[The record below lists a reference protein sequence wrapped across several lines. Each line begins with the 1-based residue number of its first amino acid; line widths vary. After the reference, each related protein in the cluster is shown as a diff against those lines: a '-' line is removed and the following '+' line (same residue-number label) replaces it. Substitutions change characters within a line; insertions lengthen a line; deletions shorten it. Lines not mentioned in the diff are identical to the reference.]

1 MRSYKKTRMNVNTKN
16 IVRIAML
23 AAVAVG
29 LMFFK
34 VPAVFMAPG
43 FMKLDIS
50 DVPVLIA
57 GFAMGPISGV
67 IVSLLKNLLN
77 MLIEGSATG
86 GIGELTNF
94 IIGSSFVLAS
104 SIIYRKSKT
113 IHRAILSL
121 VVGILFMTLLASLS
135 NYYIIFPL
143 YGKVMIP
150 IEKIIEMGSA
160 ISSRVVDL
168 KTMIIYT
175 VVPFNL
181 LKGTV
186 NALVTFLLY
195 KRISP
200 LLKD

>member
-34 VPAVFMAPG
+34 VPVVFMAPG

-50 DVPVLIA
+50 DVPVLIS

-77 MLIEGSATG
+77 MLIEGSTTG

-121 VVGILFMTLLASLS
+121 VVGILFMSLLASLS